1 MSSRLPILAI
11 LVLASLP
18 GCANFSQSA
27 VVRANNPMFVPLP
40 TRNDEMVW
48 ERAVDVV
55 HDYRFEIERE
65 NKLDGVIETQ
75 YKVGSGLLEPWEG
88 DSIGF
93 ENRLESS
100 LQSMRRRVFVSVT
113 PAEGGYLV
121 GVEVHKELEDLNGV
135 AANSAGG
142 ATFEIDQPLR
152 RDLTLVLGQSRPSG
166 WILQGRDVLLERDM
180 LSRLQAT
187 LSR

>member
-1 MSSRLPILAI
+1 MSPEPMVA
-11 LVLASLP
+11 
-18 GCANFSQSA
+18 
-27 VVRANNPMFVPLP
+27 RANNPMFVPMP
-40 TRNDEMVW
+40 ARNDEMVW

-55 HDYRFEIERE
+55 HDYRFEIERK

-75 YKVGSGLLEPWEG
+75 YRVGSGLLEPWHR
-88 DSIGF
+88 DSIGI

-100 LQSMRRRVFVSVT
+100 LQSIRRRAFVSVT
-113 PAEGGYLV
+113 PTEGGYLV
-121 GVEVHKELEDLNGV
+121 GVEVHKELEDLAGV

-152 RDLTLVLGQSRPSG
+152 RDLSMVLGQSRPSG
-166 WILQGRDVLLERDM
+166 WISQGRDVLLERDM